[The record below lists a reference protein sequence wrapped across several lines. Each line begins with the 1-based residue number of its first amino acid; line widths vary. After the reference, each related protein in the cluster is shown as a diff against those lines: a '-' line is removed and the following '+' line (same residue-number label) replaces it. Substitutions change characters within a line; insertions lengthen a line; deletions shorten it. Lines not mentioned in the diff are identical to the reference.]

1 MVCAGGDG
9 TAVAVGVGVGG
20 SGVGVGVGGSGVG
33 VGVGTGEGATGV
45 AVGGTLVGEAG
56 AASCDCP
63 PQTMRTRAAVA
74 SRGSMRRVFSFSGIN
89 SQCPEPVLVLMDT
102 PLRGLTVSRV
112 QSAPGGG
119 PQVEGARA
127 VLSARSCSCGPRVGC
142 QRNTCRMPILSVG
155 Q

>member
-20 SGVGVGVGGSGVG
+20 SGVGVGVGGSGVGVGEGGSGVG

-63 PQTMRTRAAVA
+63 PQTMRTRAADA
-74 SRGSMRRVFSFSGIN
+74 SRGSIRRVFRFSGIN

-112 QSAPGGG
+112 HRSEPG
-119 PQVEGARA
+119 
-127 VLSARSCSCGPRVGC
+127 RVC
-142 QRNTCRMPILSVG
+142 KFSTQIYNRIIPATTMK
-155 Q
+155 